1 MGHWWN
7 DTDRLGRSIRRQ
19 ARPSVIPEHRNL
31 HLHLCKT
38 LKTRNCL
45 PTYTA
50 SQPVTLVS
58 CLFLHVLHFPCGWT
72 SQIGRLFTRST
83 TESVVSTADVDIADR
98 FHDLIRIIIA
108 TGCPNLENEMLR
120 PEKEGGAFIRNVGYL
135 PSWTAACSR
144 KQQ

>member
-1 MGHWWN
+1 
-7 DTDRLGRSIRRQ
+7 
-19 ARPSVIPEHRNL
+19 
-31 HLHLCKT
+31 
-38 LKTRNCL
+38 
-45 PTYTA
+45 
-50 SQPVTLVS
+50 
-58 CLFLHVLHFPCGWT
+58 
-72 SQIGRLFTRST
+72 
-83 TESVVSTADVDIADR
+83 VSTADVDIADR